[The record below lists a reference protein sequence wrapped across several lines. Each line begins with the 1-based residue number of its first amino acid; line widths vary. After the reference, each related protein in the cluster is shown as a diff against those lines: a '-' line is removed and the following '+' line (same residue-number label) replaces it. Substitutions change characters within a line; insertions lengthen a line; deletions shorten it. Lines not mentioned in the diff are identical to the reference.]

1 MKQAIFTILL
11 IFPLVGLASCEK
23 DSFTDSRDGQTYRT
37 VQIGN
42 QTWMA
47 ENLNYAYLQATS
59 SEDSSSFCYK
69 NSADSCAKY
78 GRLYLWSAAMDSAG
92 VFSRAGEGCGYH
104 SECSAGT
111 ATVVRGVCPE
121 GWHLPSK
128 AEFKTLIAAV
138 GGKDVAGI
146 VLKSKSGWKSD
157 GIGTDAYGF
166 SALPAGGR
174 GSYGGSYA
182 SFDFA
187 GSYAYFWSATEDD
200 SGIPYEMN
208 LDYHN
213 DSASPGYCNKYRG
226 FSVRCLRDSRL

>member
-23 DSFTDSRDGQTYRT
+23 DSFTDHRDGQTYRT

-47 ENLNYAYLQATS
+47 ENLNYKMKGSY
-59 SEDSSSFCYK
+59 CYDDEPTK
-69 NSADSCAKY
+69 CQKY
-78 GRLYLWSAAMDSAG
+78 GRLYEWEAALDA
-92 VFSRAGEGCGYH
+92 
-104 SECSAGT
+104 
-111 ATVVRGVCPE
+111 CPS

-128 AEFKTLIAAV
+128 AEFETLITSV
-138 GGKDVAGI
+138 GGEDVAGK

-157 GIGTDAYGF
+157 GNGKDAYGF